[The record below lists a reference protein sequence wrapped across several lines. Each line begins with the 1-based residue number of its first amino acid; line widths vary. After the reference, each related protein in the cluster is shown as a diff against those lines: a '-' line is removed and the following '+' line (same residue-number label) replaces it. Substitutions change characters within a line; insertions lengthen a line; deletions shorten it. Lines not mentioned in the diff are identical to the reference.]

1 MNQKEI
7 NEIRRRLTPERT
19 NITHIYGCYVN
30 GEKQV
35 ISTSELSL
43 AVMEKNDIE
52 KYMDLLKKSLSG
64 RIGRNLSDIEFTSQQ
79 VIDGEEHKLLMD
91 LRECKLEDA
100 ALREQLC
107 RKIIDVLTLEDQS
120 NYLIL
125 LAYDVYDVPYKGKDN
140 IKQSDHSEEIFRYIL
155 CGICPV
161 KSRKA
166 ELGYDT
172 GENAFHLGEAIPVV
186 GSPELGFM
194 FPAFDDR
201 RANIYNALF
210 YSKNTSFMRKEV
222 VESLFHTN
230 VPMAPGEQ
238 KNAFSDAFTQS
249 LEKECRFDVVQSV
262 HQQICERIELHKQ
275 TKDPDP
281 LELSAGEVAGILRE
295 SGVEE
300 DRIEKF
306 RTKCEEQFGDAAA
319 LDPNNIIESKKFEVV
334 TPSVKITVSP
344 EFSHMIRTKV
354 VDGKQCLVIPVDGGI
369 EVNGVGVYVQ
379 KEEQ

>member
-7 NEIRRRLTPERT
+7 MEIRRRITPERT
-19 NITHIYGCYVN
+19 NITKIYGCYVN

-43 AVMEKNDIE
+43 AVMEKNDVE
-52 KYMDLLKKSLSG
+52 KYMDLFKKSLSG

-79 VIDGEEHKLLMD
+79 VIEGEEHKLLMD
-91 LRECKLEDA
+91 LRECRLEDA
-100 ALREQLC
+100 ALREKLC
-107 RKIIDVLTLEDQS
+107 RKIIDVLTLDDQS

-140 IKQSDHSEEIFRYIL
+140 INQADHSEEVFRYII

-172 GENAFHLGEAIPVV
+172 GENTFRLGEAIPVV

-210 YSKNTSFMRKEV
+210 YSKNTSFIRKEV
-222 VESLFHTN
+222 VESLFHTST
-230 VPMAPGEQ
+230 PMAPGEQ

-249 LEKECRFDVVQSV
+249 LEKECCFDVVQSV
-262 HQQICERIELHKQ
+262 HRQICERIEMHKQ
-275 TKDPDP
+275 MKDPDP
-281 LELSAGEVAGILRE
+281 LELSAGDVAGILRD
-295 SGVEE
+295 SGVGEE
-300 DRIEKF
+300 RIEKF
-306 RTKCEEQFGDAAA
+306 RTKCEEQFGEVAA
-319 LDPNNIIESKKFEVV
+319 LNPDNIIESKKFEIV

-344 EFSHMIRTKV
+344 EFSHMIHTKT
-354 VDGKQCLVIPVDGGI
+354 VDGKLCLVVPVDGGI
-369 EVNGVGVYVQ
+369 TVNGVGIYVQ
-379 KEEQ
+379 KEE